1 MTKPAPEPTPDTRPR
16 VAGRTLHQQIRSDI
30 EKQILSGAWKPGFRI
45 PFEHELV
52 QQYGCS
58 RMTVNKAIGE
68 LVNAGLV
75 VRRKRAGS
83 FVAQPPIHSA
93 ILDIPDI
100 QAEILERGQTYNYK
114 LLRRSLRKPADGK
127 SAERELA
134 GAGRLIALQCL
145 HSANG
150 RPFALEDRLISCEAV
165 PDVLEVDF
173 EVTSPGTWLLG
184 HVPWTAAEHRIAA
197 IGASEAAAT
206 LLDVPQGTAC
216 LLLERRTWRDGVA
229 ITQVRQTFPGD
240 SFDLM
245 AKFTPARPR

>member
-1 MTKPAPEPTPDTRPR
+1 MTKPAPEPIPDARSR
-16 VAGRTLHQQIRSDI
+16 IAGRTLHQQIRSNI

-114 LLRRSLRKPADGK
+114 LLRRRLRKPVEGK

-134 GAGRLIALQCL
+134 GAGRLMELQCL
-145 HSANG
+145 HSADG

-173 EVTSPGTWLLG
+173 EATSPGAWLLG

-206 LLDVPQGTAC
+206 LLDVPEGAAC

-229 ITQVRQTFPGD
+229 ITRVRQTFPGD
-240 SFDLM
+240 SFDLV

>member
-1 MTKPAPEPTPDTRPR
+1 MTKPAPEPTPDARPP
-16 VAGRTLHQQIRSDI
+16 VARPTLHLQIRSNI
-30 EKQILSGAWKPGFRI
+30 EKQILSGAWKPGHRI

-68 LVNAGLV
+68 LVNVGLV

-100 QAEILERGQTYNYK
+100 QAEILERGQTYSYA
-114 LLRRSLRKPADGK
+114 LLRRSLRKPAHGK
-127 SAERELA
+127 PAELDLA

-165 PDVLEVDF
+165 PEVLAVDF

-197 IGASEAAAT
+197 IAASDTAAK
-206 LLDVPQGTAC
+206 LLDIARGTAC
-216 LLLERRTWRDGVA
+216 LLLERRTWRDGVS

-245 AKFTPARPR
+245 AKFTPSRPR

>member
-1 MTKPAPEPTPDTRPR
+1 MTKPAPEPKADARPR
-16 VAGRTLHQQIRSDI
+16 VAGHTLHQQIRSHI
-30 EKQILSGAWKPGFRI
+30 EQQILSGAWKPGYRI

-52 QQYGCS
+52 RQYGCS

-75 VRRKRAGS
+75 IRRRRAGS

-100 QAEILERGQTYNYK
+100 QAEILQRGQVYDYT
-114 LLRRSLRKPADGK
+114 LLRRSLRKPIRGK
-127 SAERELA
+127 TAEQDLA
-134 GAGRLIALQCL
+134 GAGRLIELQCL
-145 HSANG
+145 HSADG

-165 PDVLEVDF
+165 PEALAVDF
-173 EVTSPGTWLLG
+173 ETTSPGAWLLG

-197 IGASEAAAT
+197 VGAAEATAT
-206 LLDVPQGTAC
+206 LLDIAEGVAC
-216 LLLERRTWRDGVA
+216 LLLERRTWRDGIA

-245 AKFTPARPR
+245 ARFTPSRAR

>member
-1 MTKPAPEPTPDTRPR
+1 MTKPAPEPTAVVHAR
-16 VAGRTLHQQIRSDI
+16 VAGHTLHQQIRSNI
-30 EKQILSGAWKPGFRI
+30 EKQILSGAWKPGYRI

-100 QAEILERGQTYNYK
+100 QAEILARGQTYAYA
-114 LLRRSLRKPADGK
+114 LLRRSLRKPASGRA
-127 SAERELA
+127 AERDLA
-134 GAGRLIALQCL
+134 GGGRLIALQCL

-150 RPFALEDRLISCEAV
+150 RPFALEDRLISCEAAPEALV
-165 PDVLEVDF
+165 VDF
-173 EVTSPGTWLLG
+173 EVTSPGAWLLG

-197 IGASEAAAT
+197 VGASGTTAK
-206 LLDVPQGTAC
+206 LLDIAGGTAC

-245 AKFTPARPR
+245 AKFTPSRAR

>member
-1 MTKPAPEPTPDTRPR
+1 VTKSAPELKPDAHAPA
-16 VAGRTLHQQIRSDI
+16 AGRTLHQQIRSSI
-30 EKQILSGAWKPGFRI
+30 EKQILSGAWKPGHRI

-100 QAEILERGQTYNYK
+100 QAEILERGQTYAYK
-114 LLRRSLRKPADGK
+114 LLRRSLRKPAHGRP
-127 SAERELA
+127 AERELA
-134 GAGRLIALQCL
+134 GAGRLVDLQCL
-145 HSANG
+145 HSADG
-150 RPFALEDRLISCEAV
+150 RPFALEDRLISCDAAPEV
-165 PDVLEVDF
+165 VGVDF
-173 EVTSPGTWLLG
+173 AVTSPGAWLLG

-197 IGASEAAAT
+197 IGASEATAA
-206 LLDVPQGTAC
+206 LLDVPKGTAC

-229 ITQVRQTFPGD
+229 VTQVRQTFPGD
-240 SFDLM
+240 SFDLI
-245 AKFTPARPR
+245 AKFTPTRAR

>member
-1 MTKPAPEPTPDTRPR
+1 MKKPASEPAPDARPG
-16 VAGRTLHQQIRSDI
+16 VAGRTLHQQIRSNI

-52 QQYGCS
+52 QQYACS

-100 QAEILERGQTYNYK
+100 QAEILERGQTYSYN
-114 LLRRSLRKPADGK
+114 LLRRSLRKPADG
-127 SAERELA
+127 AERDLA
-134 GAGRLIALQCL
+134 GGGRLIALQCL

-150 RPFALEDRLISCEAV
+150 RPFTLEDRLISCEAV
-165 PDVLEVDF
+165 PEVLAVDF
-173 EVTSPGTWLLG
+173 GETSPGTWLLG

-197 IGASEAAAT
+197 VGASEAAAT
-206 LLDVPQGTAC
+206 LLDVPKGTAC
-216 LLLERRTWRDGVA
+216 LQLERRTWRDGVA